1 MLQRASGEGEYEKPG
16 LASSCCDAAPG
27 RRSGWLPTR
36 QPAGASK
43 TGRTFSRRHKETRH
57 AAYGQD
63 NQLWFFG
70 DLPAEGISKA
80 KAEAVKG
87 LEIDDK
93 LADAQLGLCT

>member
-1 MLQRASGEGEYEKPG
+1 MP
-16 LASSCCDAAPG
+16 
-27 RRSGWLPTR
+27 R
-36 QPAGASK
+36 QDDVAGGFRQGNPLVRLKPAGPFRGAIRK
-43 TGRTFSRRHKETRH
+43 PDTLRN
-57 AAYGQD
+57 GQD